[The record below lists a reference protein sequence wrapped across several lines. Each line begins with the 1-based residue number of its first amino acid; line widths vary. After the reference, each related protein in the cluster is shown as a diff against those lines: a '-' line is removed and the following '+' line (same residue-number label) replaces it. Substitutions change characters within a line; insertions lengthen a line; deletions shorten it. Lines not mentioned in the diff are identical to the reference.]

1 MRGKSAARPKPVK
14 PRGLETP
21 GMIYRHRPSQDAWH
35 LMWSPTSALVE
46 RGYPKT
52 TYRLWP
58 PSGVIPPPLEP
69 TPEEWEGIAA
79 WCERYQAEMRQWANG
94 GVTDDPRS
102 VFDGTI
108 SSLIKLYQTDPDSDF
123 NKIRHVSQTQ
133 YTRQLRTLDT
143 LVGSRR
149 VDALTFRDFLRWYEQ
164 FAAPELPGEPERR
177 SGANGYMTRL
187 RDVFK
192 FGKLALPK
200 SSGCAAVCEILSE
213 MEFSAGNR
221 RRTEY
226 MTAEYCRLI
235 RTEARRRGL
244 HSIALAQAFQFELGV
259 RQGDMLGHWVPR
271 AWPGVSDIFSGG
283 HKWLMGARWEE
294 IDADLIWTH
303 RLSKS
308 VKGKKAVMQAEVGK
322 TEQFDLKVPPMVMEE
337 LSRIYKN
344 NPSQSQNVTIS
355 RADFPAS
362 GPMLINERTGRPWH
376 RGRFNVEWRKIAR
389 ACGIPDEVQNRDSR
403 AGASTEARLAG
414 VPRDDRRQ
422 MLGHSRAETTD
433 IYDRAALDV
442 RRNIAHMRAETR
454 K

>member
-79 WCERYQAEMRQWANG
+79 WCERYQAEMRHWANG
-94 GVTDDPRS
+94 DVKDDPNS
-102 VFDGTI
+102 VFDGTVGA
-108 SSLIKLYQTDPDSDF
+108 LIRLYQIDPDSDF
-123 NKIRHVSQTQ
+123 NKVRHVSQSQ
-133 YTRQLRTLDT
+133 YTRQLRTLDAV
-143 LVGSRR
+143 VGSRR
-149 VDALTFRDFLRWYEQ
+149 VDVLTFRDFLRWYDQ
-164 FAAPELPGEPERR
+164 FAAPGAPGERERL
-177 SGANGYMTRL
+177 SGANAYMTRL
-187 RDVFK
+187 RDVFR
-192 FGKLALPK
+192 FGKLVLPK
-200 SSGCAAVCEILSE
+200 SSGCVEVCEMLDE
-213 MEFSAGNR
+213 LFRRAELQFPRG
-221 RRTEY
+221 RRTRTAV
-226 MTAEYCRLI
+226 MTAEYCGLI
-235 RTEARRRGL
+235 RAEARRRGQY
-244 HSIALAQAFQFELGV
+244 SIALAQAFQFELGV

-308 VKGKKAVMQAEVGK
+308 VKGKKAVMQPEVGK
-322 TEQFDLKVPPMVMEE
+322 TEKYDLTAHPMVMEE
-337 LSRIYKN
+337 LAAMR
-344 NPSQSQNVTIS
+344 PL
-355 RADFPAS
+355 PAS

-403 AGASTEARLAG
+403 AGAATEAELAG
-414 VPRDDRRQ
+414 APTDKVQRL
-422 MLGHSRAETTD
+422 LGHSLPETTEGYQRGGMA
-433 IYDRAALDV
+433 IRSQ
-442 RRNIAHMRAETR
+442 IAHMRAETR